1 MTGIRARAGV
11 WLAVAVVSTLAIEAA
26 QQSVFRV
33 SRTTV
38 AIPVS
43 VFDQGG
49 NIVRDLTRDDFLV
62 FDNGEPQEVVNF
74 ASGLEPFTAV
84 VLVDTSA
91 SMILNLDLARAAAE
105 QFVIRMR
112 PDDLA
117 KVGSFS
123 DRVLVSDRFTSDRD
137 ELLRALRD
145 DLHIGNPTRL
155 FDAVHEGFGQLA
167 RATGRR
173 VVMLFTDGCDTISQ
187 QDLDSLLR
195 RIRAE
200 EYMVYAVQLPF
211 RYARRPTGMR
221 RPCQGCG
228 CDLELDLTNQTGFRY
243 SSLNDPRR
251 QLSGG
256 YILQRLAAETGGGVM
271 YLNPQA
277 DVNATATW
285 IASEL
290 HHQYLLGFVPPKLDG
305 KPHELE
311 VRVRRKNMT
320 VRARRSYQAPLPSAK

>member
-1 MTGIRARAGV
+1 MTRAGV
-11 WLAVAVVSTLAIEAA
+11 WLLCAVASTLAAEAF

-38 AIPVS
+38 AVPVS

-49 NIVRDLTRDDFLV
+49 NVVRDLTRDDFV
-62 FDNGEPQEVVNF
+62 IVDNGDLQEVVNF
-74 ASGLEPFTAV
+74 ASGTEPFTAV

-91 SMILNLDLARAAAE
+91 SMILNLDMARAAAE
-105 QFVIRMR
+105 QFIIRMR

-117 KVGSFS
+117 MVGSFS
-123 DRVLVSDRFTSDRD
+123 DRILVSGRFTSDRD
-137 ELLRALRD
+137 ELLRALRE

-173 VVMLFTDGCDTISQ
+173 VVMLFTDGCDTTSQ
-187 QDLDSLLR
+187 QDLDTLLR

-200 EYMVYAVQLPF
+200 EYMVYSVQLPF
-211 RYARRPTGMR
+211 RFARRPTGMR

-228 CDLELDLTNQTGFRY
+228 CDLELDLTNTTGFKY
-243 SSLNDPRR
+243 SSFNDPRR

-256 YILQRLAAETGGGVM
+256 YILQQLARETGGGTVF
-271 YLNPQA
+271 LSPQS
-277 DVNATATW
+277 DVNSTATW
-285 IASEL
+285 ITSEL

-305 KPHELE
+305 KSHELE
-311 VRVRRKNMT
+311 VRVRRPNLT
-320 VRARRSYQAPLPSAK
+320 IRARRSYLAPTAPVK